1 MGVEFLSKALRELIL
16 YNDRISL
23 PELGSFV
30 VEIVPSVFS
39 DGGLVIHPPA
49 KRVLFRVSEIWD
61 DEILEKR
68 YAEEE
73 NISLQES
80 KERFKTFA
88 NSLRSQLH
96 SKKSYVIPGFG
107 TLRATDKKN
116 YFFVADKELF
126 ICMESFGLE
135 PLNIKVLQKPG
146 VIEQLEQG
154 PCSGMSEMEKVG
166 ISSIDTGK
174 ILEID
179 YDNIKTDSAAPYI
192 GTIIENRGDK
202 TSKTEP
208 ASNLKKGVTPKKKGS
223 SKVLLTILII
233 LGVLLLVILI
243 LVVFKE
249 EFRPFWEWLLYS
261 KGEREILNL

>member
-16 YNDRISL
+16 CNDRISL

-30 VEIVPSVFS
+30 VEVVPSVFS

-49 KRVLFRVSEIWD
+49 KRISFRVSEIWD
-61 DEILEKR
+61 DEILEKK

-88 NSLRSQLH
+88 NSLRSQLRY
-96 SKKSYVIPGFG
+96 KKSYVIPRFG
-107 TLRATDKKN
+107 TLRATDQKN

-154 PCSGMSEMEKVG
+154 PCTGMIEGEKAG

-174 ILEID
+174 ILDVD
-179 YDNIKTDSAAPYI
+179 YDNIKTDSVTLDT
-192 GTIIENRGDK
+192 GTVIKEKIKSE
-202 TSKTEP
+202 T
-208 ASNLKKGVTPKKKGS
+208 NLKKDVTSKRRGP

-243 LVVFKE
+243 LVVFKD

>member
-16 YNDRISL
+16 CNDRISL

-30 VEIVPSVFS
+30 VEVVPSVFS

-49 KRVLFRVSEIWD
+49 KRISFRVSEIWD
-61 DEILEKR
+61 DEILEKK

-88 NSLRSQLH
+88 NSLRSQLR

-107 TLRATDKKN
+107 TLRATDQKN

-154 PCSGMSEMEKVG
+154 PCTGMIAGEKAG

-174 ILEID
+174 ILDVD
-179 YDNIKTDSAAPYI
+179 YDNIKTDSAAPDI
-192 GTIIENRGDK
+192 GTM
-202 TSKTEP
+202 P
-208 ASNLKKGVTPKKKGS
+208 ASNLRKDVTSKKRGS

-243 LVVFKE
+243 LVVFKD

-261 KGEREILNL
+261 KGEREILHL